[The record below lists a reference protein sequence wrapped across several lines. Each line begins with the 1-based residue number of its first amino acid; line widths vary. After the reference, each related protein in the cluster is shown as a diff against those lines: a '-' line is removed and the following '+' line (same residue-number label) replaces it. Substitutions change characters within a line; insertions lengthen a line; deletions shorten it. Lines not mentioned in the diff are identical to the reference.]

1 MNKQTFKLGLAGLA
15 IAVNV
20 LAGSIVSSLKIPL
33 LFLDAIGTIFIA
45 VLLGPFWALGV
56 GIVTNLVMGVTS
68 GPTAIPFGLVN
79 GGIGLVVGLIARKY
93 GFGWGS
99 AIISGIIISIVAPL
113 IGTPISIAMFGG
125 LTGGG
130 IDIFVL
136 WLSQMG
142 QSIFAA
148 AFIPRITSN
157 FVDKILSCIL
167 VLLLIKQLPATLLL
181 KMGYSTKE
189 RNDQSYGA

>member
-1 MNKQTFKLGLAGLA
+1 MNQKTFVLGLCGLA
-15 IAVNV
+15 IAINV

-33 LFLDAIGTIFIA
+33 LFLDAIGTIFTA
-45 VLLGPFWALGV
+45 VLFGPFWAFGV

-79 GGIGLVVGLIARKY
+79 GGIGLVVGFIAKRY
-93 GFGWGS
+93 GFTWVS
-99 AIISGIIISIVAPL
+99 ATFSGVLISIVAPL
-113 IGTPISIAMFGG
+113 IGTPIAVALFGG

-130 IDIFVL
+130 LDVFVL
-136 WLSQMG
+136 WLSQTG

-148 AFIPRITSN
+148 TFIPRITSN

-167 VLLLIKQLPATLLL
+167 VLLIMKQLPKSLLL
-181 KMGYSTKE
+181 KMGHSKVE
-189 RNDQSYGA
+189 KDEMSHGA